1 MSIKTAR
8 KTAESRKNW
17 HGMAF
22 LVEALFLLVF
32 IAGSVAVFFSLFA
45 TSGAMGNQSAE
56 LTKAVTMASN
66 EAEKLA
72 ADPVG
77 YAELAPVE
85 TANDDLT
92 AVVVVDKSQGKAGT
106 MYNAEILVYRTSDY
120 AAQDADNGS
129 ITPVYTLG
137 TSRYVSEVR

>member
-8 KTAESRKNW
+8 RTSDFRKSW

-32 IAGSVAVFFSLFA
+32 ISGSVAVFFNLFA

-56 LTKAVTMASN
+56 LTRAITMASN

-72 ADPVG
+72 ADPME
-77 YAELAPVE
+77 YAKLAPVE
-85 TANDDLT
+85 TACDDLT
-92 AVVVVDKSQGKAGT
+92 AVAVVTKDKGKAGT

-120 AAQDADNGS
+120 AAHEDGS
-129 ITPVYTLG
+129 KSVEPVYTLG
-137 TSRYVSEVR
+137 TCRYVSEVR